1 MVTLTGRL
9 GGLSVGFSTKT
20 YFSERGIQ
28 AWLEE
33 VLGAAT
39 ASDVD
44 KFIVPSFPSLA
55 TVMSIARKDFAVG
68 AQDCSPFASGAHTGD
83 VSAELLAEIGVGF
96 VELGHA
102 ERRAR
107 GDSNK
112 LIAKKVAE
120 AHRWNLEVLLCVGE
134 KGPGDAAD
142 AAKHCLRQIQESGAD
157 LGRTVI
163 AYEPLWAIGG
173 DESADRSH
181 IVDTILR
188 IKDGLA
194 GSKSKVL
201 YGGTAGPGLLG
212 DIHQAADGLF
222 LGRRAHNPQDYRY
235 VVEEAQQLLGLTSG
249 KDS

>member
-1 MVTLTGRL
+1 MITLTGRL
-9 GGLSVGFSTKT
+9 GGLSVGFGTKS

-28 AWLEE
+28 AWLAE
-33 VLGAAT
+33 VLGAST

-55 TVMSIARKDFAVG
+55 TAMSIARKDFAVG

-83 VSAELLAEIGVGF
+83 VSAELLAEIGVSF

-102 ERRAR
+102 ELRAR
-107 GDSNK
+107 GDSNN

-134 KGPGDAAD
+134 KDRGDAAD
-142 AAKHCLRQIQESGAD
+142 AAKHCLRQIRESGAD
-157 LGRTVI
+157 LDRTVI

-249 KDS
+249 KGS